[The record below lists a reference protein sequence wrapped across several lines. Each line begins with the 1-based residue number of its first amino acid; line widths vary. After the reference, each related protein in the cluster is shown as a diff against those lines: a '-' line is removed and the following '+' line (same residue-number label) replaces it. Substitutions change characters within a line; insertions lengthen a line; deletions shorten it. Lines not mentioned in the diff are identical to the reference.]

1 MDYTDRKDELERL
14 DSPVKKNQGGLIVIW
29 GRRRIGKTRLLLE
42 WSAQH
47 NGIYTVA
54 DQSSAPLQRKYVAES
69 IAGHFKGFDEVV
81 YPDWRALLQRITTEA
96 ERASWRG
103 PLIFDEF
110 PYLVAANKTLP
121 SVFQNWVDHEVKKAN
136 LLVAIAG
143 SSQRMMQGLIGRASV
158 AMEIGPL
165 FPGYIKEALGLGSD
179 SRAIESYAVWGGV
192 PRYWE
197 LSEKFG
203 DDLNQAIDRN
213 VLDPRGPL
221 HSEPERLLLEET
233 PPAVSLRPLLDV
245 IGAGAHKLA
254 EIASRLEQPAT
265 SLSRP
270 ISRLVELGLVKREIP
285 FGESER
291 SGKRALYRIAD
302 PFFRFW
308 FRVVAPHRALLAEA
322 PSSTRTSLWEKHKEY
337 IFSEAWENLCRQ
349 SVPLLHT
356 IDSPLSGIGPWE
368 PARRHWRGT
377 APEWDIVARSV
388 KGKKLLLGEV
398 KWSAERVSE
407 KTIRNVVR
415 NLIRK
420 GVPDHRMYG
429 EYEIVYTVF
438 FPKVGSNLSEG
449 AHIIDAG
456 TVLSCLSRVI
466 NKTV

>member
-1 MDYTDRKDELERL
+1 MDYVDRKDELERL
-14 DSPVKKNQGGLIVIW
+14 DSPVKKKQGGLIVIW

-54 DQSSAPLQRKYVAES
+54 DQSGPPLQRKYVTES

-197 LSEKFG
+197 LSEEFG
-203 DDLNQAIDRN
+203 DDLDQAIDRN

-245 IGAGAHKLA
+245 IGAGAHKLS

-285 FGESER
+285 FGESVR

-349 SVPLLHT
+349 CVPFLHT
-356 IDSPLSGIGPWE
+356 TDSALSALGPWE
-368 PARRHWRGT
+368 PARRYWRGK
-377 APEWDIVARSV
+377 APEWDVVAKSV
-388 KGKKLLLGEV
+388 DGKKLLLGEV
-398 KWSAERVSE
+398 KWSRERVAS
-407 KTIRNVVR
+407 KALRNVVR
-415 NLIRK
+415 DLIRK
-420 GVPDHRMYG
+420 GVPDHRLYG
-429 EYEIVYTVF
+429 EYEIVYAVF
-438 FPKVGSNLSEG
+438 FPNHDSNFIEG

-456 TVLSCLSRVI
+456 TVLSCLSQRS
-466 NKTV
+466 